1 MQAGATAEA
10 YARHKEDHLGTA
22 AACAAQGVHFV
33 PLVVNNWTLGSWRQ
47 PRPQADC
54 GAVATR
60 TGAEPGPLHDSLLL
74 QELSV
79 VVRSFRRPR
88 RRGGLIDSPWREPA
102 VELHAWSY
110 GGLVVVLLDASCLLH
125 GEPARIAAKVAAC
138 LRFPWCLVACGMM
151 SWSLICHFGRD
162 LCSLRQRLV
171 ESCCVDQTSWQ
182 TGQ

>member
-79 VVRSFRRPR
+79 VVRSFRARAALR
-88 RRGGLIDSPWREPA
+88 RHAGLEA
-102 VELHAWSY
+102 
-110 GGLVVVLLDASCLLH
+110 
-125 GEPARIAAKVAAC
+125 
-138 LRFPWCLVACGMM
+138 
-151 SWSLICHFGRD
+151 
-162 LCSLRQRLV
+162 
-171 ESCCVDQTSWQ
+171 
-182 TGQ
+182 